1 MKPLA
6 YRMRPANIEDIIGQE
21 HLVKED
27 KIIGRMV
34 RAKHLSSM
42 ILYGPPGIGKTS
54 IATAI
59 AGSTSIAFRK
69 LNAVIHNKKDMEIV
83 VQEAK
88 MSGQVI
94 LILDE
99 VHRLDKGKQD
109 FLSPYLE
116 NGMIIL
122 IGATTA
128 NPYHAINPAIRS
140 RTQIFELEPL
150 TPDLIKQALK
160 RALTDKH
167 RGLGS
172 YSVSV
177 DDDAMDHFAQGC
189 GGDVRSALNALELAV
204 LSTKESSDGTIRIT
218 RETAEE
224 CLQKKS
230 YTHDKNGDAHYDVLS
245 AFQKSI
251 RGSDANAALH
261 YLARLIE
268 AGDLESLSRR
278 LLVIA
283 YEDIGLASPQAGP
296 RVLSAIQTAER
307 IGFPEARIPLAN
319 AVIELCLSP
328 KSNSAISAVDE
339 ALKDIRAGKIGDVPK
354 HLKDAHYKG
363 AQELG
368 RGIGYQYPH
377 DFENGWVEQQY
388 LPDPLKNKQYYKP
401 KQTGKFEA
409 AIKQVYEK
417 LMKQK
422 K

>member
-1 MKPLA
+1 
-6 YRMRPANIEDIIGQE
+6 
-21 HLVKED
+21 
-27 KIIGRMV
+27 
-34 RAKHLSSM
+34 
-42 ILYGPPGIGKTS
+42 
-54 IATAI
+54 
-59 AGSTSIAFRK
+59 
-69 LNAVIHNKKDMEIV
+69 
-83 VQEAK
+83 
-88 MSGQVI
+88 
-94 LILDE
+94 
-99 VHRLDKGKQD
+99 
-109 FLSPYLE
+109 
-116 NGMIIL
+116 
-122 IGATTA
+122 
-128 NPYHAINPAIRS
+128 
-140 RTQIFELEPL
+140 
-150 TPDLIKQALK
+150 
-160 RALTDKH
+160 
-167 RGLGS
+167 
-172 YSVSV
+172 
-177 DDDAMDHFAQGC
+177 
-189 GGDVRSALNALELAV
+189 
-204 LSTKESSDGTIRIT
+204 
-218 RETAEE
+218 

-230 YTHDKNGDAHYDVLS
+230 YTHDKTGDAHYDVLS

-268 AGDLESLSRR
+268 AGDLESISRR

-328 KSNSAISAVDE
+328 KSNSAISSVDE
-339 ALKDIRAGKIGDVPK
+339 ALKDIRTGKIGDVPK